1 MKPRTATPSPH
12 ERALEALARRGR
24 LRALEPARGLDFASN
39 DYLGLA
45 RSDALRAAVAD
56 ALARGVAI
64 GSGGSRLLRGNDSE
78 HEALEAEAAAF
89 FGAGSAL
96 YFGGGFIA
104 NTAIFSTLP
113 QRGDVI
119 IYDELI
125 HASVHEGLRLSKAEA
140 RAFAH
145 NDPQAC
151 DDAISAWR
159 TGGGTGRPWIAT
171 ETLYS
176 MDGDRAPLDDLM
188 SVAGRHDAVLVL
200 DEAHATGVFGPDGR
214 GLGAHLE
221 GADNVVS
228 LHTCGKALGCS
239 GALVCAPRELRD
251 FLVNRARAFIYATA
265 PSPLM
270 AAAVRASLALLRSQ
284 PHRREALHER
294 IAFAGA
300 LLREKLGLTPQ
311 DSQIQPIIT
320 GSDASAVQLADAM
333 RTQGFDI
340 RAIRPP
346 TVPEGTARL
355 RLTLTLNTT
364 ETETARLIDALAAN
378 WALSGRQACP
388 VRS

>member
-1 MKPRTATPSPH
+1 MKPRNATPSPH

-45 RSDALRAAVAD
+45 RSDALRSAVAD

-64 GSGGSRLLRGNDSE
+64 GSGGSRLLRGNDAE

-89 FGAGSAL
+89 FGAETAL

-113 QRGDVI
+113 QRGDLIV
-119 IYDELI
+119 YDELI
-125 HASVHEGLRLSKAEA
+125 HASVHEGLRLSKATA
-140 RAFAH
+140 QGFAH
-145 NDPQAC
+145 NNAQAC
-151 DDAISAWR
+151 DGAISQWR
-159 TGGGTGRPWIAT
+159 ASGGTGRPWIAV

-176 MDGDRAPLDDLM
+176 MDGDRAPLADLM
-188 SVAGRHDAVLVL
+188 AVSTKHDAMLVL
-200 DEAHATGVFGPDGR
+200 DEAHATGVFGPEGR

-221 GADNVVS
+221 GHDNVVS

-239 GALVCAPRELRD
+239 GALVCGPREMRD

-270 AAAVRASLALLRSQ
+270 AAAVRAALGLVRGEPQ
-284 PHRREALHER
+284 RREDLHAR
-294 IAFAGA
+294 IAFARKE
-300 LLREKLGLTPQ
+300 LNEKLGITPSA
-311 DSQIQPIIT
+311 SQIQPIIT
-320 GSDASAVQLADAM
+320 GTDTSAVQLANAM
-333 RTQGFDI
+333 RSQGFDI

-355 RLTLTLNTT
+355 RLTLTLNTS
-364 ETETARLIDALAAN
+364 ESETAALIDALAA
-378 WALSGRQACP
+378 AQSEPGRW
-388 VRS
+388 S

>member
-45 RSDALRAAVAD
+45 RADGLRNAVAD

-64 GSGGSRLLRGNDSE
+64 GSGGSRLLRGNDAE

-89 FGAGSAL
+89 FGSGTAM
-96 YFGGGFIA
+96 YFGGGFTA

-113 QRGDVI
+113 QRGDLI
-119 IYDELI
+119 LYDDLI
-125 HASVHEGLRLSKAEA
+125 HASVHEGMRLSKADA
-140 RAFAH
+140 VAFAH
-145 NDPQAC
+145 NDAQAC
-151 DDAISAWR
+151 DDAISQWR
-159 TGGGTGRPWIAT
+159 ERGGTGRPWIAV

-188 SVAGRHDAVLVL
+188 AVARQNDAMLVL
-200 DEAHATGVFGPDGR
+200 DEAHATGIFGPDGR

-221 GADNVVS
+221 GKDNVIS

-239 GALVCAPRELRD
+239 GALVCAPREMRD

-270 AAAVRASLALLRSQ
+270 AAAARAALKLVRDEPFRRKALLV
-284 PHRREALHER
+284 R
-294 IAFAGA
+294 IAWAHT
-300 LLREKLGLTPQ
+300 RLGESLGVMPSA
-311 DSQIQPIIT
+311 SQIQPIIT
-320 GSDASAVQLADAM
+320 GTDTSAVALANAM
-333 RTQGFDI
+333 RAQGFDI

-355 RLTLTLNTT
+355 RLTLTLNTS
-364 ETETARLIDALAAN
+364 ESDTAALIDALAAAQSERGT
-378 WALSGRQACP
+378 WS
-388 VRS
+388 